1 VRGKV
6 EDDLEMCRFGDLEMW
21 KCGNVEMGKII

>member
-21 KCGNVEMGKII
+21 KCGDVEMGKII